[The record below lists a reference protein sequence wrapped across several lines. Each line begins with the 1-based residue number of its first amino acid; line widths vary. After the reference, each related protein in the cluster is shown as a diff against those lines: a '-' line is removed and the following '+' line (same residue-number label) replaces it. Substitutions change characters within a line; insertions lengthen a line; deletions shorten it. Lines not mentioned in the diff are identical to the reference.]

1 MTPAE
6 RAANYNKEFAKYPDS
21 QVLLTEIPELIS
33 TEMFIGQRQITATWI
48 TGNNY
53 KGSGFYGSYP
63 PGYLKRMRALYP
75 DAKKILHLFSGSLN
89 PEDLKKDWPDAEH
102 IRFDKS
108 DEFKPEV
115 VGEAESMSAI
125 FAETCVCQQ
134 DGEKF
139 EVELPVFD
147 LILADPPYSEEDA
160 LKYGHP
166 LCNKR
171 KVMAECHKLLM
182 PGGTLAWMDQSRPMH
197 GLEWSW
203 YGVISIYRS
212 TNHRIRG
219 VMLFERREVA
229 DEPT

>member
-6 RAANYNKEFAKYPDS
+6 RAANYNAVFAKYPDS
-21 QVLLTEIPELIS
+21 QVLSAEIPEILS
-33 TEMFIGQRQITATWI
+33 TAFFVGVRQITATWI

-63 PGYLKRMRALYP
+63 PGYLKRMRALFP
-75 DAKKILHLFSGSLN
+75 DTKRILHLFSGSLS
-89 PEDLKKDWPDAEH
+89 PEELEKTWPGVYH
-102 IRFDKS
+102 VRFDKS
-108 DEFKPEV
+108 DQFKPEV
-115 VGEAESMSAI
+115 WGEAEAASSLFSA
-125 FAETCVCQQ
+125 
-134 DGEKF
+134 
-139 EVELPVFD
+139 VEEEPFD

-171 KVMAECHKLLM
+171 KVMAECHKLLV

-197 GLEWSW
+197 GPEWSW
-203 YGVISIYRS
+203 YGAISIYRS

-219 VMLFERREVA
+219 VMLFERMEVS
-229 DEPT
+229 DEPA